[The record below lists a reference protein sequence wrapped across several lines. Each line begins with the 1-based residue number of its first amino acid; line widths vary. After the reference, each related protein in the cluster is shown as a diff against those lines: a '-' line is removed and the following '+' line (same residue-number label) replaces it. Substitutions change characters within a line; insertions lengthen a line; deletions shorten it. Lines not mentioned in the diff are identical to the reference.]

1 MSTCGMDS
9 KRYRIITSEPFVDR
23 FRIALVRFVRI
34 ALRCENLCNGLGQKN
49 YSPRKVDF
57 KTTLLGWNPS
67 HGKCLS
73 AVLTKK
79 SLKWF
84 LPRAWAWAKDFGPIS
99 PELSLETS
107 CKCTVDY
114 STSHLFSCLLFVMTS
129 SGQCS
134 CRYVFFSTPIVE
146 TKSFIDGGHLQ
157 KKCFSSRRLGR
168 LLHHGDKV
176 WKTLQSL
183 G

>member
-1 MSTCGMDS
+1 MCW
-9 KRYRIITSEPFVDR
+9 I
-23 FRIALVRFVRI
+23 
-34 ALRCENLCNGLGQKN
+34 CWGLGIIAKPLQWIGADELLTSQSGFQNVVGMKSLTWKMSKCSIDQK
-49 YSPRKVDF
+49 
-57 KTTLLGWNPS
+57 G
-67 HGKCLS
+67 
-73 AVLTKK
+73 

-84 LPRAWAWAKDFGPIS
+84 LLRAWAWAKDFGPIS

>member
-1 MSTCGMDS
+1 MCW
-9 KRYRIITSEPFVDR
+9 I
-23 FRIALVRFVRI
+23 
-34 ALRCENLCNGLGQKN
+34 CWGLGIIAKPLQWIGA
-49 YSPRKVDF
+49 DE
-57 KTTLLGWNPS
+57 LLTSQSGFQDYVV
-67 HGKCLS
+67 GM
-73 AVLTKK
+73 K
-79 SLKWF
+79 SLTWKMSKCSIDQEVSQ
-84 LPRAWAWAKDFGPIS
+84 LVSPQSMSNWAWAKDFGPIS

-114 STSHLFSCLLFVMTS
+114 STSHLFSSLLFVMTG

>member
-1 MSTCGMDS
+1 MSTLCGMDS
-9 KRYRIITSEPFVDR
+9 KRYRIITLSDVLDLLRAGNYSKTFAMDWGR
-23 FRIALVRFVRI
+23 WTTHLAKWISR
-34 ALRCENLCNGLGQKN
+34 LRCWDEIPHMENVKVQYWPRSPSNGFSSEHEHEQRTLVPFRQN
-49 YSPRKVDF
+49 SPWRQD
-57 KTTLLGWNPS
+57 
-67 HGKCLS
+67 
-73 AVLTKK
+73 VL
-79 SLKWF
+79 
-84 LPRAWAWAKDFGPIS
+84 
-99 PELSLETS
+99 
-107 CKCTVDY
+107 CTVDY